1 MSKLVCCRCHGA
13 NAEPRELSHQR
24 SSGTQFPATYHE
36 TKERGITIIPYSLN
50 HSIRTALPSLNTAPS
65 VPYSPTLET
74 LDSVPTLYTCSTLQH
89 SVHLRLLS
97 TEENSFRLAEVFL
110 LFS

>member
-1 MSKLVCCRCHGA
+1 MARTRNLGNSVTDDH
-13 NAEPRELSHQR
+13 PELSSR
-24 SSGTQFPATYHE
+24 RLTTRRRNVVLPSSLNPL
-36 TKERGITIIPYSLN
+36 IIPF
-50 HSIRTALPSLNTAPS
+50 ALLYLSLNTAPS

-89 SVHLRLLS
+89 SIHLRLLS